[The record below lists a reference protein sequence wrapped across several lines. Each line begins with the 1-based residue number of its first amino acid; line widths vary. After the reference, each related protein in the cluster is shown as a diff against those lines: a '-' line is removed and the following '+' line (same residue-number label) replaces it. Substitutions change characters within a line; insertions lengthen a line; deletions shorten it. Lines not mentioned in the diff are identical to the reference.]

1 MAQRRTVNLS
11 LAIPEDLQPKL
22 MVGMAPG
29 KTLNDAILSRLD
41 FFLQYGCPRKDVT
54 GVWRG
59 EGRRRT
65 VRIPEAM
72 FARLKVMADSELR
85 EPANVVA
92 LVLAQS
98 LVEGTGELPPYY

>member
-11 LAIPEDLQPKL
+11 LTIPEDLQPKL
-22 MVGMAPG
+22 MVGMANG
-29 KTLNDAILSRLD
+29 KTLNDAILARLD
-41 FFLQYGCPRKDVT
+41 FFLQYGSNRKDVSGIWT
-54 GVWRG
+54 G

-65 VRIPEAM
+65 VRIPEKM
-72 FARLKVMADSELR
+72 FERIQVMADSELR

-98 LVEGTGELPPYY
+98 LIKGEGEVPPYY